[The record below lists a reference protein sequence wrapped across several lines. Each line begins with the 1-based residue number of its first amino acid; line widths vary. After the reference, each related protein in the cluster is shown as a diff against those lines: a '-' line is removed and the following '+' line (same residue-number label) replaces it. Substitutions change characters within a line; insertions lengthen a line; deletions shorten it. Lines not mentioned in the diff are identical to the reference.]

1 MERVKRK
8 AAETRKANKM
18 ENLKIKREEY
28 LRKVLNGEV
37 KEVATGVSLEI
48 TGLTSKMRS
57 LTMDK
62 TEQQA

>member
-1 MERVKRK
+1 M
-8 AAETRKANKM
+8 
-18 ENLKIKREEY
+18 KIKREEY
-28 LRKVLNGEV
+28 LSKVINGEV

-62 TEQQA
+62 INQ